1 MPTIIDLTDEQ
12 MEKLAPLLGGCEKGG
27 AVFAQ
32 IFVDNCMRVDVFDK
46 DTALRIQS
54 AIGKYPSHILRRYGR
69 ECSSN
74 DKITSGLSKEVL

>member
-1 MPTIIDLTDEQ
+1 MATIIDLTDKQ
-12 MEKLAPLLGGCEKGG
+12 MEELAPLLGGCEKGG

-32 IFVDNCMRVDVFDK
+32 IFVDNCMRVDVFDE

-54 AIGKYPSHILRRYGR
+54 AIGRHTPDDLRRYGR

-74 DKITSGLSKEVL
+74 A